1 MNASPVESQNR
12 AQALESAEQ
21 LHIGERLKS
30 LRKARSFSLGH
41 LAGLT
46 EMSEATLSRIENGQT
61 LVSAHHLYI
70 LSRVLKVDITAF
82 FEAGSQPMR
91 SGVRSISRGGEG
103 AMLDTAR
110 FRANV
115 LCADL
120 ANKSMHPFIN
130 EISAESLEAAG
141 GLVAHAGEEY
151 LHVLDG
157 VLVLH
162 SEHYAPLRLAAGDSL
177 YFDGAMA
184 HAYVNGGDE
193 PARILVI
200 TTADMPAPDTDL
212 PGSCKPN
219 S

>member
-1 MNASPVESQNR
+1 MNASPTEARNR
-12 AQALESAEQ
+12 AQVLEGAEQ
-21 LHIGERLKS
+21 LHIGERLKR
-30 LRKARSFSLGH
+30 LRKARSFSLGD

-46 EMSEATLSRIENGQT
+46 DMSEATLSRIENGQT

-70 LSRVLKVDITAF
+70 LSRVLDVDITAF
-82 FEAGSQPMR
+82 FETGSRPMR
-91 SGVRSISRGGEG
+91 NGVRSISRGGEG
-103 AMLDTAR
+103 TMADTAR

-130 EISAESLEAAG
+130 EISAPSLRDAG

-162 SEHYAPLRLAAGDSL
+162 SEHYAPLRLVAGDSL
-177 YFDGAMA
+177 YFDGSMA

-193 PARILVI
+193 PARILVV
-200 TTADMPAPDTDL
+200 TTAEMPNPEPDV
-212 PGSCKPN
+212 
-219 S
+219 